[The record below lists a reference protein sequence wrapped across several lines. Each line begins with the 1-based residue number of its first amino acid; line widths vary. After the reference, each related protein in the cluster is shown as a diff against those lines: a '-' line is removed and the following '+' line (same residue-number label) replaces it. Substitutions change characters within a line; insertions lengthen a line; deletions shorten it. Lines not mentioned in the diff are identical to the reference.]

1 MRLSEESRQGQ
12 RAAGFA
18 GHDKEL
24 GFYCKHSGKVWG
36 GLTGNVDMIK
46 AMF

>member
-12 RAAGFA
+12 RAEGFA
-18 GHDKEL
+18 GHMEF
-24 GFYCKHSGKVWG
+24 GFYCKSSGKMWR
-36 GLTGNVDMIK
+36 GLTGKLGMIK